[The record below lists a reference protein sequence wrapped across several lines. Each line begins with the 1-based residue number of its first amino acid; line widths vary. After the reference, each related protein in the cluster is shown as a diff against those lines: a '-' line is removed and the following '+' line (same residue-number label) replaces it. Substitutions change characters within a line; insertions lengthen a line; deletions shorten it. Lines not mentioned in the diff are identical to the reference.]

1 MNTRIQQ
8 TLSVT
13 GLLLVGAAGGI
24 FGAKTFAP
32 QWLAPAAASASSS
45 TSGNTVSTQVMPGVT
60 FKPPTTH
67 PTSSSAAAGKVAPAT
82 KPAAT
87 TALAK
92 PDEQSQARSLA
103 NLLMICRSQ
112 LELYKLQH
120 HDKLPEF
127 SRHIWDQL
135 TLATR
140 GDG

>member
-8 TLSVT
+8 TLSIT

-32 QWLAPAAASASSS
+32 QWLAPAAASESASP
-45 TSGNTVSTQVMPGVT
+45 SGNTVSTQARPGVP
-60 FKPPTTH
+60 FKPPPTH
-67 PTSSSAAAGKVAPAT
+67 ATASSVAAASKVAPAT

-103 NLLMICRSQ
+103 NLLMIC
-112 LELYKLQH
+112 
-120 HDKLPEF
+120 
-127 SRHIWDQL
+127 
-135 TLATR
+135 
-140 GDG
+140 